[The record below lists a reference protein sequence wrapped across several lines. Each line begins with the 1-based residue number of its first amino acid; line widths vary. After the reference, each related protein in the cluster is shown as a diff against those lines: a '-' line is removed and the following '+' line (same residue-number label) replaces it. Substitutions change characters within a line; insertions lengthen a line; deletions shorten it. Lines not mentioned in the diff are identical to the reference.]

1 MPLLP
6 LLVGS
11 STALG
16 MGYFCV
22 DVYRNRQRLS
32 KKHVPEV
39 DLTGCDVGI
48 VVPDGDDFQAVG
60 QIVSHGG
67 HAIGEASSEC
77 AGGGVGHCVEAI
89 AHVIAHY

>member
-16 MGYFCV
+16 IGYFCV
-22 DVYRNRQRLS
+22 DVYRNRDRLS
-32 KKHVPEV
+32 KKPVPEM
-39 DLTGCDVGI
+39 DLTCYEVGFL
-48 VVPDGDDFQAVG
+48 DSDDFRAVE
-60 QIVSHGG
+60 QTVSHAG

-77 AGGGVGHCVEAI
+77 ISGSVGHCVETI
-89 AHVIAHY
+89 SHVLSHH

>member
-16 MGYFCV
+16 IGYFCA
-22 DVYRNRQRLS
+22 DLYRNRRRLAENP
-32 KKHVPEV
+32 VPEA
-39 DLTGCDVGI
+39 DLTCYELGVI
-48 VVPDGDDFQAVG
+48 PDGDDLQSVG
-60 QIVSHGG
+60 HAVSHTG

-77 AGGGVGHCVEAI
+77 VSGGIGHCVEAI